1 MNRLLP
7 IYDATIDNN
16 EDGII
21 VMSLVN
27 SPATEINWMTFSEN
41 EEKVMFS
48 VISEEEH
55 ILAGVVMEADK
66 PIYRIAP
73 NGEEYYIKFNK
84 DVIKQMSE
92 KMLSDN
98 TFNNIDINHNGKILD
113 KSHVKLVELFIKD
126 ESKGISPNYLNVNDG
141 SLLAN
146 YKIYDEQLWQM
157 AKNGELNGFSLEG
170 LFTMKKC
177 DNKKHN
183 KMSKIKDLLK
193 QMLTSFSKIETDNAT
208 LVYDGEFAVG
218 VEVYDENG
226 EAIADGEYAT
236 EDKVIVVKDGV
247 VTEIQEKEDDKKP
260 DEKVVETAEVEKPTE
275 KPTEKPAEKPDEK
288 EELKIKISE
297 LEDRISK
304 LEELV
309 QKINEETVA
318 KPIEEQ
324 EFSKSFKKTKNRAV
338 EIASYLNK

>member
-7 IYDATIDNN
+7 IYDATIENQD
-16 EDGII
+16 DGII

-27 SPATEINWMTFSEN
+27 APATEINWITFSEN

-48 VISEEEH
+48 VISEDEH

-73 NGEEYYIKFNK
+73 NGEEYYIKFSK
-84 DVIKQMSE
+84 DVIKKMSE

-98 TFNNIDINHNGKILD
+98 TFNNIDINHNGELVD
-113 KSHVKLVELFIKD
+113 KSKVKLVELFIKD
-126 ESKGISPNYLNVNDG
+126 ESKGIAPNYLNVSDG

-170 LFTMKKC
+170 LFELKKC
-177 DNKKHN
+177 DKNKHN
-183 KMSKIKDLLK
+183 KMSKIKELLK
-193 QMLTSFSKIETDNAT
+193 KMLTSFSKIETENAT
-208 LVYDGEFAVG
+208 LVYDGEFVVG

-226 EAIADGEYAT
+226 DVIADGEYIT

-247 VTEIQEKEDDKKP
+247 VTEINEKEVDKKQ
-260 DEKVVETAEVEKPTE
+260 DEKVVETAEVEEVVE
-275 KPTEKPAEKPDEK
+275 KPTEKPADKPDET
-288 EELKIKISE
+288 EELKMKISE

-309 QKINEETVA
+309 KKINEETVA
-318 KPIEEQ
+318 EPIEEQ
-324 EFSKSFKKTKNRAV
+324 EFSKSFKKNKNRAA

>member
-16 EDGII
+16 EDCII

-92 KMLSDN
+92 KMLYDN

-113 KSHVKLVELFIKD
+113 KSNVKLVELFIKD
-126 ESKGISPNYLNVNDG
+126 ESRGISPNYVNVNDG

-218 VEVYDENG
+218 VEVYDEKG
-226 EAIADGEYAT
+226 EAIADGEYTT

-247 VTEIQEKEDDKKP
+247 VTEINEKEVDKKP
-260 DEKVVETAEVEKPTE
+260 VEKVVETAEVEEVVEKPTE
-275 KPTEKPAEKPDEK
+275 KPTDKPDET
-288 EELKIKISE
+288 EELKMKISE

-309 QKINEETVA
+309 KKINEETVA
-318 KPIEEQ
+318 EPIEEQ
-324 EFSKSFKKTKNRAV
+324 EFSKSFKKSKN
-338 EIASYLNK
+338 IPSPL

>member
-1 MNRLLP
+1 MNKLLP

-27 SPATEINWMTFSEN
+27 APATEINWMTFAEN

-48 VISEEEH
+48 IISDEEH

-73 NGEEYYIKFNK
+73 SGEEYYIKFTK
-84 DVIKQMSE
+84 DVIKQMAE

-98 TFNNIDINHNGKILD
+98 TFNNVDINHNGELVD
-113 KSHVKLVELFIKD
+113 KTKVKLVELFIKD
-126 ESKGISPNYLNVNDG
+126 ESKGIAPNYLTVADG

-170 LFTMKKC
+170 LFTMKKV
-177 DNKKHN
+177 DDKNKHN
-183 KMSKIKDLLK
+183 KMSKIKELLK
-193 QMLTSFSKIETDNAT
+193 KMLTSFSKIETENAT

-236 EDKVIVVKDGV
+236 EDKVIVVKDGI
-247 VTEIQEKEDDKKP
+247 VTEIKEKEVEETK
-260 DEKVVETAEVEKPTE
+260 EEELAETEEVEEVVEEEPTDETAE
-275 KPTEKPAEKPDEK
+275 
-288 EELKIKISE
+288 LKAKVSE

-309 QKINEETVA
+309 TKINEETVA

-324 EFSKSFKKTKNRAV
+324 EFSKAKKTKNRAA
-338 EIASYLNK
+338 EIASFLNK

>member
-7 IYDATIDNN
+7 IYYATIDNN

-27 SPATEINWMTFSEN
+27 SPATEINWMTFTEN

-48 VISEEEH
+48 VISEDEH

-66 PIYRIAP
+66 PIYRISP
-73 NGEEYYIKFNK
+73 NGQEYYIKFNR

-98 TFNNIDINHNGKILD
+98 TFNNIDINHNGEILD
-113 KSHVKLVELFIKD
+113 KSKVKLVELFIKD
-126 ESKGISPNYLNVNDG
+126 ESKGIAPNYLNVNDG

-170 LFTMKKC
+170 IFSMKKV
-177 DNKKHN
+177 DNNKHN
-183 KMSKIKDLLK
+183 KMSKIKELLK
-193 QMLTSFSKIETDNAT
+193 KMLTSFSKIETENAT

-236 EDKVIVVKDGV
+236 EDKIIVVADGI
-247 VTEIQEKEDDKKP
+247 VTEIKEKE
-260 DEKVVETAEVEKPTE
+260 VEETKEEELAETEEVEETE
-275 KPTEKPAEKPDEK
+275 TV
-288 EELKIKISE
+288 EEVKDDSEDLKVKISE
-297 LEDRISK
+297 LEERLAK

-309 QKINEETVA
+309 NKINQETVA
-318 KPIEEQ
+318 EPIEEQ
-324 EFSKSFKKTKNRAV
+324 EFSKVKKTNNRAA
-338 EIASYLNK
+338 EIASYLRK